1 MIDKYGRNINYL
13 RISLTDRCN
22 LRCIYCMPSDVE
34 FRDEYVNDTL
44 STEDYKFIIKS
55 MANSGITKLRF
66 TGGEPT
72 LHPGLN
78 ELIWFAK
85 NECNIND
92 IAITTNGLN
101 LAQIASTL
109 KANGLNKVNI
119 SLDSLKVYKYKS
131 ITRGGDLTQV
141 LDGINVCLKE
151 GIKVKINCV
160 AIKGFNDDEISDFI
174 ELIRYNPID
183 VRFIELM
190 PIGEGIGEGQKIY
203 KNGYINV
210 HEMIESIDGLY
221 PVPSEENSP
230 AKYYQFKGA
239 KGRLGVITPLSCSFC
254 KECNRIRVT
263 SNGKIK
269 LCLHSKE
276 EIDIKN
282 YINKPLIFRE
292 VLKDIILGKPEKHNL
307 VERQSSSKEEID
319 IKNYINKPL
328 IFREVLKDIILGK
341 PEKHNLVERQS
352 SETTRKM
359 YEIGG

>member
-34 FRDEYVNDTL
+34 FRYEYVNDTL

-101 LAQIASTL
+101 LARIASTL

-190 PIGEGIGEGQKIY
+190 PIGEGQKIY

-307 VERQSSSKEEID
+307 VERQSS
-319 IKNYINKPL
+319 
-328 IFREVLKDIILGK
+328 
-341 PEKHNLVERQS
+341 
-352 SETTRKM
+352 ETTRKM

>member
-1 MIDKYGRNINYL
+1 
-13 RISLTDRCN
+13 
-22 LRCIYCMPSDVE
+22 MPSDVE

-190 PIGEGIGEGQKIY
+190 PIGEGQKIY

-307 VERQSSSKEEID
+307 VERQSS
-319 IKNYINKPL
+319 
-328 IFREVLKDIILGK
+328 
-341 PEKHNLVERQS
+341 
-352 SETTRKM
+352 ETTRKM

>member
-190 PIGEGIGEGQKIY
+190 PIGEGQKIY

-239 KGRLGVITPLSCSFC
+239 KGRIGVITPLSCSFC

-307 VERQSSSKEEID
+307 VERQSS
-319 IKNYINKPL
+319 
-328 IFREVLKDIILGK
+328 
-341 PEKHNLVERQS
+341 
-352 SETTRKM
+352 ETTRKM

>member
-101 LAQIASTL
+101 LARIASTL

-190 PIGEGIGEGQKIY
+190 PIGEGKKIY

-239 KGRLGVITPLSCSFC
+239 KGRIGVITPLSCSFC

-307 VERQSSSKEEID
+307 VERQSS
-319 IKNYINKPL
+319 
-328 IFREVLKDIILGK
+328 
-341 PEKHNLVERQS
+341 
-352 SETTRKM
+352 ETTRKM

>member
-101 LAQIASTL
+101 LAQIAPTL

-119 SLDSLKVYKYKS
+119 SIDSLKVYKYKS

-141 LDGINVCLKE
+141 LDGINVCLKK

-190 PIGEGIGEGQKIY
+190 PIGEGQKIY
-203 KNGYINV
+203 KNGYLNV

-239 KGRLGVITPLSCSFC
+239 KGRIGVITPLSCSFC

-292 VLKDIILGKPEKHNL
+292 VLKDIILGKPEKYNL
-307 VERQSSSKEEID
+307 VERQSSK
-319 IKNYINKPL
+319 
-328 IFREVLKDIILGK
+328 
-341 PEKHNLVERQS
+341 
-352 SETTRKM
+352 TTRKM

>member
-190 PIGEGIGEGQKIY
+190 PIGEGQKIY
-203 KNGYINV
+203 KDGYINV

-239 KGRLGVITPLSCSFC
+239 KGRIGVITPLSCSFC

-307 VERQSSSKEEID
+307 VA
-319 IKNYINKPL
+319 
-328 IFREVLKDIILGK
+328 
-341 PEKHNLVERQS
+341 RQS

>member
-190 PIGEGIGEGQKIY
+190 PIGEGQKIY

-307 VERQSSSKEEID
+307 VERQSS
-319 IKNYINKPL
+319 
-328 IFREVLKDIILGK
+328 
-341 PEKHNLVERQS
+341 
-352 SETTRKM
+352 ETTRKM

>member
-34 FRDEYVNDTL
+34 FRYEYVNDTL

-101 LAQIASTL
+101 LARIASTL

-190 PIGEGIGEGQKIY
+190 PIGEGQKIY

-239 KGRLGVITPLSCSFC
+239 KGRIGVITPLSCSFC

-307 VERQSSSKEEID
+307 VERQSS
-319 IKNYINKPL
+319 
-328 IFREVLKDIILGK
+328 
-341 PEKHNLVERQS
+341 
-352 SETTRKM
+352 ETTRKM

>member
-141 LDGINVCLKE
+141 LDGINICLKE

-190 PIGEGIGEGQKIY
+190 PIGEGQKIY

-210 HEMIESIDGLY
+210 HEMIEYIDGLY

-239 KGRLGVITPLSCSFC
+239 KGRIGVITPLSCSFC

-307 VERQSSSKEEID
+307 VERQSS
-319 IKNYINKPL
+319 
-328 IFREVLKDIILGK
+328 
-341 PEKHNLVERQS
+341 
-352 SETTRKM
+352 ETTRKM

>member
-190 PIGEGIGEGQKIY
+190 PIGEGQKIY

-239 KGRLGVITPLSCSFC
+239 KGRIGLITPLSCSFC

-307 VERQSSSKEEID
+307 VERQSS
-319 IKNYINKPL
+319 
-328 IFREVLKDIILGK
+328 
-341 PEKHNLVERQS
+341 
-352 SETTRKM
+352 ETTRKM

>member
-174 ELIRYNPID
+174 ELIR
-183 VRFIELM
+183 
-190 PIGEGIGEGQKIY
+190 
-203 KNGYINV
+203 
-210 HEMIESIDGLY
+210 
-221 PVPSEENSP
+221 
-230 AKYYQFKGA
+230 
-239 KGRLGVITPLSCSFC
+239 
-254 KECNRIRVT
+254 
-263 SNGKIK
+263 
-269 LCLHSKE
+269 
-276 EIDIKN
+276 
-282 YINKPLIFRE
+282 
-292 VLKDIILGKPEKHNL
+292 
-307 VERQSSSKEEID
+307 
-319 IKNYINKPL
+319 
-328 IFREVLKDIILGK
+328 
-341 PEKHNLVERQS
+341 
-352 SETTRKM
+352 
-359 YEIGG
+359 

>member
-151 GIKVKINCV
+151 GIKVNINCV

-190 PIGEGIGEGQKIY
+190 PIGEGQKIY

-239 KGRLGVITPLSCSFC
+239 KGRIGVITPLSCSFC

-307 VERQSSSKEEID
+307 VA
-319 IKNYINKPL
+319 
-328 IFREVLKDIILGK
+328 
-341 PEKHNLVERQS
+341 RQS

>member
-190 PIGEGIGEGQKIY
+190 PIGEGQKIY

-239 KGRLGVITPLSCSFC
+239 KGRIGVITPLSCSFC

-307 VERQSSSKEEID
+307 VA
-319 IKNYINKPL
+319 
-328 IFREVLKDIILGK
+328 
-341 PEKHNLVERQS
+341 RQS